1 MFKHYPSNNIQVWS
15 QRNATRLYIVLIII
29 SINILTFYTSLIN
42 ENHRETILNPT
53 ESEYIRLQRM
63 YPDSLQCPCNTI
75 SISYSIFINIE
86 PHYHQVCSSDFIGDA
101 WLTYMKINSAAAS
114 IVPEDILMQGGT
126 QMPILAQFCRS
137 SQQTTSDS
145 VQTFLNRTIVNLGV
159 IQSELFQFQMN
170 SFIKIFQS
178 TTLNQFLMIFQLVQ
192 ATIQG
197 NHLTDG
203 IRNIVFEM
211 DPSLEKVTMLF
222 RQFSN
227 CSCDLSD
234 ACSYPLGFFFPFIGT
249 YTSSRFFTFP
259 NFVGGCTAVNGLLAS
274 TLECFYSQ
282 SCLLDMNNHRNRLI
296 DRPVNDFPF
305 SPLNSTLNSPY
316 ETIQSIFNRLMID
329 SWSYNISFSS
339 YYKACA
345 PLSCTYA
352 YISRKSFLTIITTVI
367 SIFGGLSLAYK
378 LIILVILRVIE
389 KLILNGLFDIN
400 LMRFIKDIFSFRT
413 QEQRIN
419 RLHIILV
426 IAALC
431 IISIFSTFQSQ
442 LITVEVDKP
451 SLSTYKDLAI
461 RYQYSLQCPCSQISI
476 TYGLFMTIEPSFHQI
491 CSSSFVSDR
500 WINYLYDGGNL
511 ADRFTHTDFKY
522 SAFAQFQL
530 LSSFCDLSYSIVND
544 TLSQLITNN
553 LINLDLLSFDLF
565 DQQIKVIVNDLKE
578 RIPDSFVN
586 ILSMIREITFA
597 NKLISGLS
605 TNAIFN
611 ISTFP
616 AIDYQGALNLIAVSV
631 RYGECVCRM
640 SKTCVQSSQGM
651 FAGCYPLDSLFQSRL
666 KCFYDQQCIDS
677 TNTFKSLNSSQ
688 STHFDVNATIETIVN
703 QLMIETF
710 SVNKSY
716 ESYFNQCLPLS
727 CTYTYTDTT
736 NVAEGIA
743 NFVQF
748 YGSFVIIGRVLA
760 VLTIKLFQRR
770 NRRIIPAID

>member
-1 MFKHYPSNNIQVWS
+1 
-15 QRNATRLYIVLIII
+15 
-29 SINILTFYTSLIN
+29 
-42 ENHRETILNPT
+42 
-53 ESEYIRLQRM
+53 M
-63 YPDSLQCPCNTI
+63 YPDSLECPCNTI

-101 WLTYMKINSAAAS
+101 WLTNYLTFGKSTNI
-114 IVPEDILMQGGT
+114 IFLEDILRQGRS
-126 QMPILAQFCRS
+126 QFEILAQFCSS
-137 SQQTTSDS
+137 SQQTTSAS
-145 VQTFLNRTIVNLGV
+145 VKTFLNRAIVNLEV
-159 IQSELFQFQMN
+159 IQPELFQFQMN
-170 SFIKIFQS
+170 SFIKVFQS
-178 TTLNQFLMIFQLVQ
+178 TTLNQFLMIFRLVQ
-192 ATIQG
+192 AITQG

-203 IRNIVFEM
+203 IRSIVFEM

-227 CSCDLSD
+227 CSCDLSN
-234 ACSYPLGFFFPFIGT
+234 ACSYPLGFFFPFIDT

-259 NFVGGCTAVNGLLAS
+259 NFVGGCTSMDGLLAS

-282 SCLLDMNNHRNRLI
+282 SCLLDMNNHRNRLFAT
-296 DRPVNDFPF
+296 PVNDFPF

-316 ETIQSIFNRLMID
+316 EKIESIFNRLMID
-329 SWSYNISFSS
+329 SWSSNVSFSS

-345 PLSCTYA
+345 PLSCTYE

-367 SIFGGLSLAYK
+367 GIFGGLSLAYK
-378 LIILVILRVIE
+378 LIILIILRVIE
-389 KLILNGLFDIN
+389 KLMLYGLFDIN

-431 IISIFSTFQSQ
+431 IISIFSTLKSQ
-442 LITVEVDKP
+442 LITVKVDKP
-451 SLSTYKDLAI
+451 SLSTYNDLAR

-476 TYGLFMTIEPSFHQI
+476 TYGSFMTIVPSFHQI
-491 CSSSFVSDR
+491 CSSSFVSQR
-500 WINYLYDGGNL
+500 WIDYLYDGGNL
-511 ADRFTHTDFKY
+511 ADRFAHTDFKY

-530 LSSFCDLSYSIVND
+530 LSSFCDLSYGIVND
-544 TLSQLITNN
+544 TLLQLITSN
-553 LINLDLLSFDLF
+553 LINLDLLSSDLF
-565 DQQIKVIVNDLKE
+565 DQQIEVIINDLKE
-578 RIPDSFVN
+578 TMSNSFIN
-586 ILSMIREITFA
+586 ILSMIREITFG
-597 NKLISGLS
+597 NKLISALS

-616 AIDYQGALNLIAVSV
+616 AFDYQNALNLIAVSV

-640 SKTCVQSSQGM
+640 SQTCVQSSQGM

-677 TNTFKSLNSSQ
+677 TNTFKPLNSSQ
-688 STHFDVNATIETIVN
+688 LTHFDVNATIETIVN

-716 ESYFNQCLPLS
+716 ENYFNQCLPLS

-748 YGSFVIIGRVLA
+748 YGSFVIIGRVFA
-760 VLTIKLFQRR
+760 VIIIKLFPRR